1 MSVTQFSVLSP
12 SLAYKLC
19 SSPLLP
25 AGRRDDSSAA
35 NQLGWVLVYAA
46 LDLLDKKW
54 REGEEF
60 LRERRNKKFS
70 SHWQESHRLPE
81 ISLYGADPHVDG
93 LLLRLLTEKQEG

>member
-19 SSPLLP
+19 FSPSLS

-46 LDLLDKKW
+46 LDLLDKK
-54 REGEEF
+54 
-60 LRERRNKKFS
+60 
-70 SHWQESHRLPE
+70 
-81 ISLYGADPHVDG
+81 
-93 LLLRLLTEKQEG
+93 

>member
-1 MSVTQFSVLSP
+1 MYKNVSTGGGGRCQLLSSVLSP

-46 LDLLDKKW
+46 LDLL
-54 REGEEF
+54 
-60 LRERRNKKFS
+60 
-70 SHWQESHRLPE
+70 
-81 ISLYGADPHVDG
+81 
-93 LLLRLLTEKQEG
+93 EKR

>member
-1 MSVTQFSVLSP
+1 MSVTQFFVLSP

-46 LDLLDKKW
+46 LDLLDKK
-54 REGEEF
+54 
-60 LRERRNKKFS
+60 
-70 SHWQESHRLPE
+70 
-81 ISLYGADPHVDG
+81 
-93 LLLRLLTEKQEG
+93 